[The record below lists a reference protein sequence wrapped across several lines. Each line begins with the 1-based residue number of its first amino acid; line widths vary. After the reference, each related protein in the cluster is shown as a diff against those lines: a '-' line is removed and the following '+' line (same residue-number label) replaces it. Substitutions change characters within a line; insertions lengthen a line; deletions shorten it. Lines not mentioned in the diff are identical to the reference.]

1 MFKSILIP
9 ISSEFYPPAVFQISA
24 QLIKKSQGTITSI
37 YIAEKKKLD
46 EVERLT
52 DTHLSLLEE
61 QKTSQQ
67 IRREHLRQAEQI
79 VFNDAKAFLKKRN
92 IELQT
97 KYAEGEF
104 GEVIKKEVKK
114 HHYDLIVMGYDK
126 QCFVDY
132 RLLDELNVS
141 LWVAS
146 GVNNDTF
153 LAICSNLSPNK
164 KVPVISQ
171 ELSILLDK
179 KLYII
184 YIVDPFDPV
193 QVDEKIKRS
202 EKKSK
207 EVLVADGYRFID
219 EMQRKGISA
228 QLVIGNLEKEIIKAS
243 KKIKPML
250 VIIGREQKLKGVWGF
265 PVKNIKRKVAKHCEC
280 SFLFIN

>member
-24 QLIKKSQGTITSI
+24 QLIKRSQGTITSI

-97 KYAEGEF
+97 IYAEGEF

-132 RLLDELNVS
+132 RLLNELNVP

-171 ELSILLDK
+171 ELSFLLDK
-179 KLYII
+179 KLNIF

-193 QVDEKIKRS
+193 QVDEKIRRS

-207 EVLVADGYRFID
+207 EVLIADGRRFID

-250 VIIGREQKLKGVWGF
+250 VIIGREQKLKGVLGF
-265 PVKNIKRKVAKHCEC
+265 PVKNIKSKVAKHCEC
-280 SFLFIN
+280 SFLFMN